1 MFSNLI
7 KRESDNMKKGKTIS
21 IYGDRLTFQQFAE
34 VVFKKAPIELS
45 DCAIEQMEASQ
56 KYVSK
61 LLGEGKAVYGISTG
75 FGKLCD
81 VLIAPEEVHDL
92 QHNLIK
98 SHACGVG
105 DPLPESVVRGMMLL
119 RINALAKGFSGIR
132 PSIVQMLTSL
142 LNHEV
147 HPIIPSQGSLGASG
161 DLAPLSHMCL
171 PLLGLGEVIHRGNR
185 VPAKEA
191 LKKLGLEPIRLE
203 AKEGLALINGTQM
216 MCSIGALA
224 VIAAENLLKAADI
237 IAAMTVEALEGIPH
251 AFHPLIQQV
260 RGHYGQMVTAK
271 NMQALLAESKRTTQP
286 GEKRVQDA
294 YSLRCIP
301 QVHGASKDAYHY
313 VAKAVEQ
320 EMNAATDNPLIF
332 ACEQEVI
339 SGGNFHGQPLAL
351 ATDFLAI
358 ALAEIAN
365 ISERRTERL
374 VNPQLSGLPPFL
386 SSKSGLHSGY
396 MIMQY
401 VAASLVSENKT
412 LAHPA
417 SVDSIPSSANQED
430 HVSMGSISARKCL
443 KIIENVTNV
452 LAIEYLCAA
461 QALEFSNKPCG
472 KGTRIAYE
480 LLRNHVPPLH
490 DDREGHVEINI
501 AGRLIESG
509 SLVASVAE
517 KLDIQI

>member
-1 MFSNLI
+1 MT
-7 KRESDNMKKGKTIS
+7 KKPAIF

-34 VVFKKAPIELS
+34 VVFNKAPVELS
-45 DCAIEQMEASQ
+45 DCAIERMEASQ
-56 KYVSK
+56 KYVAK
-61 LLGEGKAVYGISTG
+61 LLSDERAVYGISTG

-81 VLIAPEEVHDL
+81 VLIAPEEVHNL
-92 QHNLIK
+92 QHNLLK

-105 DPLPESVVRGMMLL
+105 EPLPEEVVRGTMLL

-132 PSIVQMLTSL
+132 PSVVQMLISL

-147 HPIIPSQGSLGASG
+147 HPVIPSQGSLGASG

-171 PLLGLGEVIHRGNR
+171 PLIGLGDVIHDGHRI
-185 VPAKEA
+185 PAKEA
-191 LKKLGLEPIRLE
+191 LARLGMKPIRLE

-224 VIAAENLLKAADI
+224 VLYAENLLKAADI
-237 IAAMTVEALEGIPH
+237 IAAMTVEALEGIPD

-260 RGHYGQMVTAK
+260 RGHYGQIVTAK
-271 NMQALLAESKRTTQP
+271 NMLALLAESGRTTRP

-313 VAKAVEQ
+313 AAKTIVQ

-332 ACEQEVI
+332 ASEGEVI

-351 ATDFLAI
+351 TTDFLAI

-386 SSKSGLHSGY
+386 SARSGLHSGY

-461 QALEFSNKPCG
+461 QALEFSSKSCG
-472 KGTRIAYE
+472 RGTLIARE
-480 LLRNHVPPLH
+480 LLRRHVPPLD
-490 DDREGHVEINI
+490 DDREGHAEINI
-501 AGRLIESG
+501 AAHLIKSG
-509 SLVASVAE
+509 SLVKAVAE
-517 KLDIQI
+517 RLDLQI